1 MNSERIEDIADRI
14 GLPPAVVDRIL
25 HHQPAEVGTETAER
39 VRITAEHLGWS
50 EQPPG
55 AAGAT
60 TALMLTSA
68 IEDHS
73 LLPPGLMP
81 GLIAGLQQE
90 GMHLGIVRLDEQP
103 KPDTLEQLMASCH
116 AQALIINYHYGIPRP
131 LIEFARHSPLP
142 AVWINS
148 HQETDCIS
156 PDDIQAAGEL
166 TRHLITLGHRR
177 IAYCDLDSDFT
188 RHDIHVSCLDRL
200 AGFEQAMATAGL
212 TPLVLGC
219 ERPPPPKQRVAAA
232 VAMLGRADR
241 PTAIIAY
248 NSHTAMPLFLAAT
261 GQLGLRVPRDLS
273 LAQFCSEEPDEA
285 GAGLTAMAVPWRHL
299 GISAARML
307 GQCLADPTLRHQPN
321 LIPLRLLRGT
331 TCAPPATN

>member
-1 MNSERIEDIADRI
+1 MNLERIEDIADRT

-25 HHQPAEVGTETAER
+25 HRQPAEVGTETAER
-39 VRITAEHLGWS
+39 VRITAEHLGWH
-50 EQPPG
+50 EQPPA
-55 AAGAT
+55 AAGTT

-73 LLPPGLMP
+73 SLPPGLLN
-81 GLIAGLQQE
+81 GLISGLQQE
-90 GMHLGIVRLDEQP
+90 GMHLGIARLDEQP
-103 KPDTLEQLMASCH
+103 RPQALEQLMASCH

-131 LIEFARHSPLP
+131 LLEFVHHSPLP

-148 HQETDCIS
+148 RQESGCIG
-156 PDDIQAAGEL
+156 PDDIGAASEL
-166 TRHLITLGHRR
+166 TRHLIALGHRR

-200 AGFEQAMATAGL
+200 AGYEQAMAEAGL
-212 TPLVLGC
+212 APQVLGC
-219 ERPPPPKQRVAAA
+219 ERPPPLKQRVAAA

-261 GQLGLRVPRDLS
+261 GQLGLHVPRDLS

-285 GAGLTAMAVPWRHL
+285 GAGLTAMAIPWRQL
-299 GISAARML
+299 GFMAARML
-307 GQCLADPTLRHQPN
+307 GQRLADPDLRHQPN
-321 LIPLRLLRGT
+321 LVSLRLLRGNS
-331 TCAPPATN
+331 CAPPSVG

>member
-1 MNSERIEDIADRI
+1 M
-14 GLPPAVVDRIL
+14 
-25 HHQPAEVGTETAER
+25 
-39 VRITAEHLGWS
+39 
-50 EQPPG
+50 
-55 AAGAT
+55 T

-73 LLPPGLMP
+73 PLPPGLLR
-81 GLIAGLQQE
+81 GLIGGLQQE
-90 GMHLGIVRLDEQP
+90 GMHLGTVRLDEQP
-103 KPDTLEQLMASCH
+103 RADVLEELMTSCH

-131 LIEFARHSPLP
+131 LIEFVRHSPLP

-156 PDDIQAAGEL
+156 PDDIQAASEL
-166 TRHLITLGHRR
+166 TRHLIALGHKR

-200 AGFEQAMATAGL
+200 AGYEQAMASAGL
-212 TPLVLGC
+212 TPQVMGC
-219 ERPPPPKQRVAAA
+219 ERPSPSKQRVAAA

-273 LAQFCSEEPDEA
+273 LAHFCSEEQDEA
-285 GAGLTAMAVPWRHL
+285 GAGLTAMAIPWRQM
-299 GISAARML
+299 GMTAAHML
-307 GQCLADPTLRHQPN
+307 GQRLADPELRHQPN
-321 LIPLRLLRGT
+321 LLPLRLLRGSS
-331 TCAPPATN
+331 CAAPGGG